1 MPEAVLA
8 SLLQGSTAGQTV
20 GLINLSPY
28 DGCLEKVA
36 LRWDQSHPGQMMTT
50 LSLSADLN
58 VAAFSEKQ
66 CAFTLLEDLLG
77 SNLVPVLLLVTWC
90 SGVFKTNF
98 IFKLLLWL
106 A

>member
-66 CAFTLLEDLLG
+66 CAFTLLEDLLDQI
-77 SNLVPVLLLVTWC
+77 LFRFYFWLLGAVGY
-90 SGVFKTNF
+90 SK
-98 IFKLLLWL
+98 
-106 A
+106 